1 MGRCITATARF
12 TQATSSRIFYENTT
26 TRPVML
32 LALVRLGVT
41 IMVVRDIYCVEWLP
55 CETAVAVAEAR

>member
-1 MGRCITATARF
+1 MGRCITATVRF

-32 LALVRLGVT
+32 LALVRMGVT
-41 IMVVRDIYCVEWLP
+41 NMVVRDMYCVKCLP
-55 CETAVAVAEAR
+55 CEMAVAVAEAR